1 MASTIKIRIDGN
13 RYRIP
18 KEDDIRSAKDFILQR
33 NENAR
38 ALASRIDE
46 ILDDIAEQIVTICY
60 RYDVDPLTFT
70 ISYEYNEDMMN
81 EIAEVMDQ
89 AEELILNLI
98 YEYSTRVTA
107 DKDHMAFL
115 VAWIQTLGR
124 NNRNQEETL
133 YSYLFKT
140 MKDYEAAIAALRYK
154 EFSMADAITKIKM
167 YKHQIYSM
175 PEIMEAFKH
184 SQDFSAQYIQ
194 TLGVQ
199 AGAVGLSN
207 SGATNVTNMAKTT
220 LQMAWM
226 RGVQMEWEE
235 DGAVGYMCFRGSTYE
250 CPKCDDVCNIL
261 HDIKGQM
268 VLPVH
273 PNCCCYAVPIYP
285 IETE

>member
-1 MASTIKIRIDGN
+1 MSSTIKIRIDGN

-18 KEDDIRSAKDFILQR
+18 KKDDIQSAKDFILQR

-46 ILDDIAEQIVTICY
+46 ILDDIAEQIVNICY

-70 ISYEYNEDMMN
+70 ISSDYNEDMMN

-107 DKDHMAFL
+107 DKDRMAFL

-133 YSYLFKT
+133 YGYLFKT

-154 EFSMADAITKIKM
+154 EVSMADAITKIKM

-175 PEIMEAFKH
+175 PEIMDAFKH

-226 RGVQMEWEE
+226 RSLRMDYEK
-235 DGAVGYMCFRGSTYE
+235 DGAIGYYVLRGSTYN
-250 CPKCDDVCNIL
+250 CAKCQEQVGFHEIS
-261 HDIKGQM
+261 DIEGFPPQ
-268 VLPVH
+268 H
-273 PNCCCYAVPIYP
+273 PSCCCYAVPIYP